1 VAEAFARLTDEE
13 ALAFVKGLRSLT
25 EGFGVAPGEES

>member
-1 VAEAFARLTDEE
+1 LEREQLTDEE

-25 EGFGVAPGEES
+25 ESFGVTPGEES